1 MNIGRIKKETNA
13 KSNKMQKE
21 ETTKYTLR
29 YNKKLRMEN
38 WENLNQRTED
48 LWMIQWYTRMQRL
61 NVGCREE
68 KVLEN
73 QSH

>member
-1 MNIGRIKKETNA
+1 MEGLRKKQMQNQIKCKKKKN
-13 KSNKMQKE
+13 
-21 ETTKYTLR
+21 TKYTLR

-48 LWMIQWYTRMQRL
+48 LWMIQWYTRMQGL
-61 NVGCREE
+61 NDGCREE